1 MESIFPK
8 RVFSSQSNLPD
19 WCCFMFDKSKPFKFN
34 ARIKTEACNCMNN
47 FSLHQTLFEQA
58 FEKKEKKQQK
68 SGWVTVYID
77 DLNIDDWS
85 SILRSSILSVSTIY
99 IDDPI

>member
-1 MESIFPK
+1 
-8 RVFSSQSNLPD
+8 
-19 WCCFMFDKSKPFKFN
+19 
-34 ARIKTEACNCMNN
+34 MNN

-85 SILRSSILSVSTIY
+85 SILRSSILIVSTIY